1 MPRDNVEGFPPRRAG
16 RFATTRWSLV
26 IAAGHQSSAQSS
38 AALAT
43 LCETYWYPVYAFV
56 RRQGYVAD
64 DAADLTQE
72 FFARVLEKNYFRD
85 ADPARGRFRAFL
97 CAAVRHFLSN
107 ERDRARTL
115 KRGGPVPPISLDAE
129 HAEGRYLLEPR
140 DDLTPEKLFDRRW
153 ALMLLERALGRLRD
167 EHAAAGKSALFDQL
181 KGFLTGDRA
190 DVPYATVAGALNMS
204 EGAVRVAVHRL
215 RRQFRDA
222 LVEDIAETVA
232 NEKDV
237 DAEIEYL
244 LKAVSG

>member
-1 MPRDNVEGFPPRRAG
+1 MAGDAFPPARAG

-26 IAAGHQSSAQSS
+26 LAAGHQSSAQSS
-38 AALAT
+38 EALAS
-43 LCETYWYPVYAFV
+43 LCETYWYPVYAVV
-56 RRQGYVAD
+56 RRQGYAAD
-64 DAADLTQE
+64 AAADLTQE

-115 KRGGPVPPISLDAE
+115 KRGGPLPPVSLDAE

-153 ALMLLERALGRLRD
+153 AMLLLERALSRLCD
-167 EHAAAGKSALFDQL
+167 EHAAAGKSALFEEL
-181 KGFLTGDRA
+181 KGYLTGDRT
-190 DVPYATVAGALNMS
+190 DVPYSEPARTLKMS

-222 LVEDIAETVA
+222 LVEDIAETVSDA
-232 NEKDV
+232 GDV

-244 LKAVSG
+244 LKAVSA

>member
-1 MPRDNVEGFPPRRAG
+1 MEEQAFPPRRGG

-26 IAAGHQSSAQSS
+26 LAAGHQSNAKSS
-38 AALAT
+38 EALAS

-56 RRQGYVAD
+56 RRQGYAAD
-64 DAADLTQE
+64 AAADLTQE
-72 FFARVLEKNYFRD
+72 FFTRVLEKNYFRD
-85 ADPARGRFRAFL
+85 ADPTRGRFRAFL

-115 KRGGPVPPISLDAE
+115 KRGGPLPPISLDAE

-153 ALMLLERALGRLRD
+153 ALLLLERALARLRD
-167 EHAAAGKSALFDQL
+167 QHAAAGKSELFDQL
-181 KGFLTGDRA
+181 KGHLTGDHA
-190 DVPYATVAGALNMS
+190 DVPYADVARTLGMK

-222 LVEDIAETVA
+222 LVEDIAETVSDSA
-232 NEKDV
+232 DV

-244 LKAVSG
+244 LKAVSV